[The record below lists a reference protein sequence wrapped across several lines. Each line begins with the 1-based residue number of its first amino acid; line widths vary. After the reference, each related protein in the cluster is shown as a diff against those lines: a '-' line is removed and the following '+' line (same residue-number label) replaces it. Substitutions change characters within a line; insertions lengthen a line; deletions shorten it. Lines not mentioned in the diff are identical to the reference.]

1 MLFLLFV
8 SSTPIFSQEVSEE
21 SSQPKKEYSHAQVAA
36 TAYVPYFGTML
47 LSSSQLLWPQEID
60 NYLKAFN
67 TFEKP
72 ANDDYD
78 WEGAGFILQTMRS
91 NGFQVPFADAVIAFI
106 AMKYDIPLW
115 TRDTHFLLIQG
126 YYPELKLYE
135 PI

>member
-1 MLFLLFV
+1 MRFIIKYIDKRRCICQFQIMIMLR
-8 SSTPIFSQEVSEE
+8 T
-21 SSQPKKEYSHAQVAA
+21 Y
-36 TAYVPYFGTML
+36 
-47 LSSSQLLWPQEID
+47 QEID

-78 WEGAGFILQTMRS
+78 WEGAGIILQTMRS

-135 PI
+135 SI

>member
-1 MLFLLFV
+1 MTVIGEEVLFRGTGYEEMKV
-8 SSTPIFSQEVSEE
+8 SFGVVPAKIIDAIAFSAVHIPQ
-21 SSQPKKEYSHAQVAA
+21 QV
-36 TAYVPYFGTML
+36 V
-47 LSSSQLLWPQEID
+47 
-60 NYLKAFN
+60 
-67 TFEKP
+67 
-72 ANDDYD
+72 ANID

>member
-1 MLFLLFV
+1 MVLADSNIMIEYFR
-8 SSTPIFSQEVSEE
+8 SRDSELAR
-21 SSQPKKEYSHAQVAA
+21 KID
-36 TAYVPYFGTML
+36 TMDIAL
-47 LSSSQLLWPQEID
+47 CGVVRAEIIHGARTEQEID

-91 NGFQVPFADAVIAFI
+91 NGFQIPFADAVIAFI

-126 YYPELKLYE
+126 YYPELELYE

>member
-1 MLFLLFV
+1 MVLADSNIMIEYFR
-8 SSTPIFSQEVSEE
+8 SRNSELAN
-21 SSQPKKEYSHAQVAA
+21 KID
-36 TAYVPYFGTML
+36 TMDIAL
-47 LSSSQLLWPQEID
+47 CGVVRAEILHGARTEQEID
-60 NYLKAFN
+60 NYLEAFN

-72 ANDDYD
+72 MNDDYD

-91 NGFQVPFADAVIAFI
+91 NGFQIPFTDAVIAFI

-135 PI
+135 E

>member
-1 MLFLLFV
+1 MVLADSNIMIEYFR
-8 SSTPIFSQEVSEE
+8 SRNSELAN
-21 SSQPKKEYSHAQVAA
+21 KID
-36 TAYVPYFGTML
+36 TMDIAL
-47 LSSSQLLWPQEID
+47 CGVVRAEIIHGARTEQEID
-60 NYLKAFN
+60 NYLEAFN

-72 ANDDYD
+72 MNDDYD

-91 NGFQVPFADAVIAFI
+91 NGFQIPFSDAVIAFI

-135 PI
+135 E